1 MWFLQPLSQHNEMR
15 VPDKSVLSTLTTL
28 VLLVA
33 VSANVAPY
41 NCEGPVSYQR
51 FFSKF
56 SIPPNS
62 DVVVGGY
69 LPNITAGWYCP
80 DSYSGQPYATHTGV
94 HGVFVR
100 YLYQNL
106 AFAVGVSQATFDASK
121 YQLYFSK
128 GTYAREAVL
137 RVCKWTTEIEVG
149 KVPDPSSTTECLFNK
164 TIPVFLED
172 NQNFVFGITWSGDR
186 VTVFAKEIQIYTL
199 PNANW
204 SVVRSFCEAHR
215 SCAMQFPAH
224 QIFYRLNVTSDAI
237 TATTCDSP
245 DCQGLATNVFA
256 VEQGGH
262 IPDSFSF
269 NNWFLL
275 TNSSTLVNGVVLSIQ
290 PMLVGCLRPVPNF
303 SGGAGTLYFNQSLN
317 DGCNGFSTNST
328 PEAFRFN
335 INDTKSLVA
344 ADSVVFHTIEGYRV
358 ALVCSNSSKPL
369 ENSAKFS
376 IPFGTA
382 DTVYYCFLNMSY
394 GDNYT
399 IEFLSVLPRSVKE
412 FVVTKYGSIYING
425 YGYIHTGQ
433 LNAVQ
438 INIQPTDNSYG
449 VWTVAATTFTEVMV
463 EVNGTNIVRMLYCD
477 TPESRL
483 KCSQLSFDLQDGF
496 YALTPAS
503 EYFVN
508 QPQAFVQLPAF
519 NDHGYIVFELNVTFG
534 QFVNSDVQTFSVAF
548 NGAESA
554 CVSTSQF
561 TLNISTDFSPKNS
574 YHDLIFK
581 SRCPF
586 TPYSV
591 NNYLS
596 FGRFCVSNRTLA
608 DACEVEV
615 HVKRGAN
622 PLYITTL
629 YFQTS
634 NGDSTTGVPRALG
647 GVTDVSFFEE
657 GVCSQYTIYGH
668 KGEGIISKSSRDYL
682 SGLYYTSASGQI
694 LAFKNITTGDIYSVL
709 PCTYSQQAAFIDGTI
724 VGVMNSNNATHS
736 YSYTRELPGF
746 YYHSNDSSNCTEP
759 ALVYSN
765 IGVCK
770 SGSIGM
776 VAARTAQP
784 KIQPMSEGTVSI
796 PTNLTM
802 QIRTEY
808 IQLFNKPVSIDC
820 AMYVCNGN
828 PRCNLLLSQYA
839 SACQTIESS
848 LQMGARL
855 ESAEVSDMLTVSDKA
870 LSLGTIDKFQG
881 GDYNFTN
888 VLGASVG
895 EKSFIED
902 ILFDKVVTN
911 GLGTVDEDY
920 KKCTNGVSLSDLT
933 CAQYYN
939 GIMVLPGVADAE
951 KIHMYSA
958 SLMGGMV
965 LGGVTAAAALP
976 FSYAVQARLNYVA
989 LQTDVL
995 QRNQQMLA
1003 QSFNS
1008 AISNITLAF
1017 ENVNDAIQQTS
1028 QGLST
1033 VAQALTKVQDVVNT
1047 QGLALSHLTNQ
1058 LQNNFQAISSSISD
1072 IYARLD
1078 QLTADAQVDRLITGR
1093 LSALN
1098 AFVSQ
1103 TMTRYVEVQ
1112 ASRRLA
1118 QQKVNECVKSQS
1130 TRYGFCGDDG
1140 EHIFSIVQ
1148 GAPQGLM
1155 FLHTVLVPS
1164 TYINVT
1170 AVAGLC
1176 VDETRA
1182 FVLREPG
1189 LVMFKNSVNASYFL
1203 TPRKMFEPRTISV
1216 SDLVQVES
1224 CVVTYFNLSSSE
1236 LPDVVPDY
1244 IDVNKTLEDILN
1256 SLPNRTEPEFPLDIF
1271 NATYLNLTG
1280 EIADLEKRADAL
1292 HNTSEELR
1300 RLIDNIN
1307 STLVDLEW
1315 LNRVETYIKWPWW
1328 VWLIIVIVL
1337 IFVVSLL
1344 VFCCISTGCC
1354 GCCGCCGACF
1364 KGPRLQPYEPI
1375 EKVHVQ

>member
-1 MWFLQPLSQHNEMR
+1 MR
-15 VPDKSVLSTLTTL
+15 VLVRSVLSILTTL
-28 VLLVA
+28 VLLIA

-41 NCEGPVSYQR
+41 TCNGPSSYQR

-56 SIPPNS
+56 NIPSNS
-62 DVVVGGY
+62 QVVIGGY
-69 LPNITAGWYCP
+69 LPNITSGWYCN
-80 DSYSGQPYATHTGV
+80 DYDTTNRDYAIHRGV
-94 HGVFVR
+94 HGVFLR
-100 YLYQNL
+100 YLSGNDGY
-106 AFAVGVSQATFDASK
+106 VIGVSQETFDPNK
-121 YQLYFSK
+121 YQLFLFRSSSAN
-128 GTYAREAVL
+128 TAML
-137 RVCKWTTEIEVG
+137 RICKWTTPFNFTVSLG
-149 KVPDPSSTTECLFNK
+149 ASTAKECLYNS
-164 TIPVFLED
+164 TIPALYTPDMV
-172 NQNFVFGITWSGDR
+172 VGISWDADR
-186 VTVFAKEIQIYTL
+186 VTVFADRIYTYTI
-199 PNANW
+199 PNTNW
-204 SVVRSFCEAHR
+204 SLVRSTCVKAR
-215 SCAMQFPAH
+215 SCAMQFPS
-224 QIFYRLNVTSDAI
+224 QFMYYNVNVTSNGTI
-237 TATTCDSP
+237 LPSICDSP
-245 DCQGLATNVFA
+245 DCQGFATNVFA
-256 VEQGGH
+256 VADGGY
-262 IPDSFSF
+262 IPSGFSF

-275 TNSSTLVNGVVLSIQ
+275 TNTSTIVNGIVISNQ
-290 PMLVGCLRPVPNF
+290 PMRVGCLKPVPNF
-303 SGGAGTLYFNQSLN
+303 SGAAGVFYFNESLS
-317 DGCNGFSTNST
+317 DGCNGYTTNST

-335 INDTKSLVA
+335 INDTQSLVA
-344 ADSVVFHTIEGYRV
+344 ADSVVFYTVSGARIG
-358 ALVCSNSSKPL
+358 LVCSNSSDPL
-369 ENSAKFS
+369 SASAFS
-376 IPFGTA
+376 IPFGA
-382 DTVYYCFLNMSY
+382 VNTVYYCFLNVSY
-394 GDNYT
+394 GVNYT
-399 IEFLSVLPRSVKE
+399 LEFLSVLPPSVRE
-412 FVVTKYGSIYING
+412 FVITKYGSVYING
-425 YGYIHTGQ
+425 YGYVHAGE
-433 LNAVQ
+433 LNAVE
-438 INIQPTDNSYG
+438 INIPSSAQYSG
-449 VWTVAATTFTEVMV
+449 VWTVAATTFTDVMV
-463 EVNGTNIVRMLYCD
+463 DVNGTNIVRMLYCD
-477 TPESRL
+477 TPERRL
-483 KCSQLSFDLQDGF
+483 MCSQLSFDLQDGF
-496 YALTPAS
+496 YAITPLS
-503 EYFVN
+503 EYYVE

-519 NDHGYIVFELNVTFG
+519 NNHGYVVLELNVTFG
-534 QFVNSDVQTFSVAF
+534 TYVNDGVENFSINF
-548 NGAESA
+548 NGDDEA

-561 TLNISTDFSPKNS
+561 TLNISSRFEPRNS
-574 YHDLIFK
+574 YYNLIFDSK
-581 SRCPF
+581 CPF
-586 TPYSV
+586 NPYSV

-596 FGRFCVSNRTLA
+596 FGKFCVSNHTLA
-608 DACEVEV
+608 DSCEVKV
-615 HVKRGAN
+615 FVKRVN
-622 PLYITTL
+622 TYYITTL
-629 YFQTS
+629 YFQYS
-634 NGDSTTGVPRALG
+634 AGDSITGVPKPLG
-647 GVTDVSFFEE
+647 GVTDVSFFTE

-668 KGEGIISKSSRDYL
+668 KGEGIISKSNTEYIA
-682 SGLYYTSASGQI
+682 GLYYTSPSGQI

-709 PCTYSQQAAFIDGTI
+709 PCSFSQQAAFIDGAI
-724 VGVMNSNNATHS
+724 VGVMSSINNTLNYNH
-736 YSYTRELPGF
+736 TRELPGF
-746 YYHSNDSSNCTEP
+746 YYHSNDSANCTEP

-770 SGSIGM
+770 SGAIGL
-776 VAARTAQP
+776 VAARTVQP
-784 KIQPMSEGTVSI
+784 KIQPMSEGIVSI

-855 ESAEVSDMLTVSDKA
+855 ESAEVSDMLTISEKA
-870 LSLGTIDKFQG
+870 LSLGTIEQFKG
-881 GDYNFTN
+881 GDYNFSN
-888 VLGASVG
+888 VLGASAG
-895 EKSFIED
+895 QKSFIED
-902 ILFDKVVTN
+902 LLFDKVVTN

-951 KIHMYSA
+951 KVHMYSA

-1008 AISNITLAF
+1008 AISNITMAF

-1093 LSALN
+1093 LAALN

-1103 TMTRYVEVQ
+1103 TMTKYVEVQ

-1164 TYINVT
+1164 SYINVT
-1170 AVAGLC
+1170 AVSGLC
-1176 VDETRA
+1176 VDDTKA
-1182 FVLREPG
+1182 FVLKEPG
-1189 LVMFKNSVNASYFL
+1189 LVMFKYSGNTSYFL

-1244 IDVNKTLEDILN
+1244 IDVNKTLEEILN
-1256 SLPNRTEPEFPLDIF
+1256 SLPNRTEPEFPLDVF

-1364 KGPRLQPYEPI
+1364 RGPRLQPYEPI

>member
-1 MWFLQPLSQHNEMR
+1 MR
-15 VPDKSVLSTLTTL
+15 VPKKSVLD
-28 VLLVA
+28 VLPLMALIIA
-33 VSANVAPY
+33 VSVQFVHPALGPAPY
-41 NCEGPVSYQR
+41 NCDGHKNYTR

-56 SIPPNS
+56 NIPPNS

-69 LPNITAGWYCP
+69 LPNITAGWYCT
-80 DSYSGQPYATHTGV
+80 YNIVTHENV
-94 HGVFVR
+94 HGVFLR
-100 YLYQNL
+100 YKSSGQG
-106 AFAVGVSQATFDASK
+106 FVIGISQAQFNPNM
-121 YQLYFSK
+121 YQLYLFRQTN
-128 GTYAREAVL
+128 GNPGATAIL
-137 RVCKWTTEIEVG
+137 RICKWSRPVNLTTGIG
-149 KVPDPSSTTECLFNK
+149 PSITSDCLVNRS
-164 TIPVFLED
+164 IPFTLVD
-172 NQNFVFGITWSGDR
+172 NQDMVVGLTWSDDR
-186 VTVFAKEIQIYTL
+186 LTVFADAIYNYNL

-204 SVVRSFCEAHR
+204 SLVRSVCLNSA
-215 SCAMQFPAH
+215 SCAMQFPSK
-224 QIFYRLNVTSDAI
+224 QIFYRLNVTASNGI
-237 TATTCDSP
+237 FPTICDSP

-256 VEQGGH
+256 VEDGGY
-262 IPDSFSF
+262 IPSGFSF

-275 TNSSTLVNGVVLSIQ
+275 TNTSTIVNGIVISNQ
-290 PMLVGCLRPVPNF
+290 PMRVGCLRPVPNF
-303 SGGAGTLYFNQSLN
+303 SGASGVFYFNESLS
-317 DGCNGFSTNST
+317 DGCNGYTTNST

-335 INDTKSLVA
+335 INDTQSLVA
-344 ADSVVFHTIEGYRV
+344 ADSVVFHTVSGARIGF
-358 ALVCSNSSKPL
+358 VCSNSSSP
-369 ENSAKFS
+369 NTASAFS
-376 IPFGTA
+376 IPFGA
-382 DTVYYCFLNMSY
+382 VNTVYYCFLNVSY

-399 IEFLSVLPRSVKE
+399 LEFLSVLPPRVRE
-412 FVVTKYGSIYING
+412 FVITKYGSVYING
-425 YGYIHTGQ
+425 YGYVHAGE

-438 INIQPTDNSYG
+438 INILSSAEYSG
-449 VWTVAATTFTEVMV
+449 VWTVAATTFTDVMV
-463 EVNGTNIVRMLYCD
+463 DVNGTNIVRMLYCD
-477 TPESRL
+477 IPERRL
-483 KCSQLSFDLQDGF
+483 MCSQLSFDLQDGF
-496 YALTPAS
+496 YAITPLS
-503 EYFVN
+503 EYYVE

-519 NDHGYIVFELNVTFG
+519 NNHGYVVLELNVTFE
-534 QFVNSDVQTFSVAF
+534 DVVTSGFKSFSINF
-548 NGAESA
+548 NGEDTA

-561 TLNISTDFSPKNS
+561 TLNISTIFKPQNS
-574 YHDLIFK
+574 YYSLEFD
-581 SRCPF
+581 SQCPF
-586 TPYSV
+586 TPYTV

-596 FGRFCVSNRTLA
+596 FGKFCVSNHTLA
-608 DACEVEV
+608 DSCEVKLF
-615 HVKRGAN
+615 VKRVN
-622 PLYITTL
+622 TYYITTL
-629 YFQTS
+629 YFQHST
-634 NGDSTTGVPRALG
+634 GDSITGVPKPLG
-647 GVTDVSFFEE
+647 GITDVSFFTE

-668 KGEGIISKSSRDYL
+668 KGEGIISKSDTEYIA
-682 SGLYYTSASGQI
+682 GLYYTSPSGQI

-709 PCTYSQQAAFIDGTI
+709 PCSYSQQAAFIDGAI
-724 VGVMNSNNATHS
+724 VGVMSSINNTLN
-736 YSYTRELPGF
+736 YNYTRVLPGF
-746 YYHSNDSSNCTEP
+746 YYHSNDGANCTEP

-765 IGVCK
+765 IGVCR
-770 SGSIGM
+770 SGAIGL
-776 VAARTAQP
+776 VAARTVQP

-855 ESAEVSDMLTVSDKA
+855 ESAEVSDMLTVSEKA
-870 LSLGTIDKFQG
+870 LSLGTIEKFDG

-888 VLGASVG
+888 VLGASG
-895 EKSFIED
+895 QKSFIED
-902 ILFDKVVTN
+902 LLFDKVVTN

-951 KIHMYSA
+951 KVHMYSA

-1008 AISNITLAF
+1008 AISNITMAF

-1093 LSALN
+1093 LAALN

-1103 TMTRYVEVQ
+1103 TMTKYVEVQ

-1164 TYINVT
+1164 GYINVT
-1170 AVAGLC
+1170 AVSGLC
-1176 VDETRA
+1176 VDDTKA
-1182 FVLREPG
+1182 LVLKEPG
-1189 LVMFKNSVNASYFL
+1189 LVMFKSSDNTSYFL

-1244 IDVNKTLEDILN
+1244 IDVNKTLEEILN
-1256 SLPNRTEPEFPLDIF
+1256 SLPNRTEPEFPLDVF

-1364 KGPRLQPYEPI
+1364 RGPRLQPYEPI

>member
-1 MWFLQPLSQHNEMR
+1 MR
-15 VPDKSVLSTLTTL
+15 VPKKSVLG
-28 VLLVA
+28 VLPSMALIIAMSIQFVHPIPGP
-33 VSANVAPY
+33 APY
-41 NCEGPVSYQR
+41 NCDGHTNYTR

-56 SIPPNS
+56 KIPPNS
-62 DVVVGGY
+62 DVVVGGF
-69 LPNITAGWYCP
+69 LPNITAGWYCKS
-80 DSYSGQPYATHTGV
+80 DIVTHEHV
-94 HGVFVR
+94 HGVFLR
-100 YLYQNL
+100 YKTSGQG
-106 AFAVGVSQATFDASK
+106 FVVGISQAVFDPNR
-121 YQLYFSK
+121 YQLYLFRQTNGNAGAK
-128 GTYAREAVL
+128 ATL
-137 RVCKWTTEIEVG
+137 RICKWSTPVNLTTGIGQSSATDCLINTAIPFALYDRQDIVVG
-149 KVPDPSSTTECLFNK
+149 L
-164 TIPVFLED
+164 
-172 NQNFVFGITWSGDR
+172 TWNGDR
-186 VTVFAKEIQIYTL
+186 ITVFADAIYNYNI

-204 SVVRSFCEAHR
+204 SLVRSVCLHTE
-215 SCAMQFPAH
+215 SCAMQFPSR
-224 QIFYRLNVTSDAI
+224 QIFYRLNVTSSKGI
-237 TATTCDSP
+237 FPTICDSP

-256 VEQGGH
+256 VEDGGY
-262 IPDSFSF
+262 IPSGFSF

-275 TNSSTLVNGVVLSIQ
+275 TNTSTVVNGIVISSQ
-290 PMLVGCLRPVPNF
+290 PMRVGCLIPVPNF
-303 SGGAGTLYFNQSLN
+303 SGAAGVFYFNESLS
-317 DGCNGFSTNST
+317 DGCNGYTTNST

-335 INDTKSLVA
+335 INDTQSLVA
-344 ADSVVFHTIEGYRV
+344 ADSVVFHTVSGARIG
-358 ALVCSNSSKPL
+358 LVCSNSSDPFTA
-369 ENSAKFS
+369 STFS
-376 IPFGTA
+376 IPFGA
-382 DTVYYCFLNMSY
+382 VNTVYYCFLNVSY
-394 GDNYT
+394 GVNYT
-399 IEFLSVLPRSVKE
+399 LEFLSVLPPSVRE
-412 FVVTKYGSIYING
+412 FVITKYGSVYING
-425 YGYIHTGQ
+425 YGYVHAGE
-433 LNAVQ
+433 LSAVE
-438 INIQPTDNSYG
+438 INIPSSAQYSG
-449 VWTVAATTFTEVMV
+449 VWTVAATTFTDVMV
-463 EVNGTNIVRMLYCD
+463 EINGTNIVRMLYCD
-477 TPESRL
+477 TPERRL
-483 KCSQLSFDLQDGF
+483 MCSQLSFDLQDGF
-496 YALTPAS
+496 YAITPLS
-503 EYFVN
+503 EYYVE

-519 NDHGYIVFELNVTFG
+519 NNHGYLVLQLNVTFG
-534 QFVNSDVQTFSVAF
+534 RFVNDGVETFSINF
-548 NGAESA
+548 NGDDVA

-561 TLNISTDFSPKNS
+561 TFNISTSFQPQNS
-574 YHDLIFK
+574 YYNLIFDSK
-581 SRCPF
+581 CPF
-586 TPYSV
+586 NPYSV

-596 FGRFCVSNRTLA
+596 FGKFCVSNHTLA
-608 DACEVEV
+608 DSCEVKV
-615 HVKRGAN
+615 FVKRVN
-622 PLYITTL
+622 TYYITTL
-629 YFQTS
+629 YFQHS
-634 NGDSTTGVPRALG
+634 AGDSITGVPKPLG
-647 GVTDVSFFEE
+647 GVTDVSFFTE

-668 KGEGIISKSSRDYL
+668 KGEGIISKSDTEYIA
-682 SGLYYTSASGQI
+682 GLYYTSPSGQI

-709 PCTYSQQAAFIDGTI
+709 PCSYSQQAAFIDGAI
-724 VGVMNSNNATHS
+724 VGVMSSINNTLNYNH
-736 YSYTRELPGF
+736 TRVLPGF
-746 YYHSNDSSNCTEP
+746 YYHSNDSANCTEP

-765 IGVCK
+765 IGVCR
-770 SGSIGM
+770 SGAIGL
-776 VAARTAQP
+776 VAARTVQP

-855 ESAEVSDMLTVSDKA
+855 ESAEVSDMLTISEKA
-870 LSLGTIDKFQG
+870 LSLGTIDQFKG
-881 GDYNFTN
+881 GDYNFSN

-895 EKSFIED
+895 QKSFIED

-951 KIHMYSA
+951 KVHMYSA

-1008 AISNITLAF
+1008 AISNITMAF

-1093 LSALN
+1093 LAALN

-1103 TMTRYVEVQ
+1103 TMTKYVEVQ

-1164 TYINVT
+1164 SYINVT
-1170 AVAGLC
+1170 AVSGLC
-1176 VDETRA
+1176 VDDTKA
-1182 FVLREPG
+1182 FVLKEPG
-1189 LVMFKNSVNASYFL
+1189 LVMFKYSGNTSYFL

-1244 IDVNKTLEDILN
+1244 IDVNKTLEEILN
-1256 SLPNRTEPEFPLDIF
+1256 SLPNRTEPEFPLDVF

-1307 STLVDLEW
+1307 NTLVDLEW

-1364 KGPRLQPYEPI
+1364 RGPRLQPYEPI

>member
-1 MWFLQPLSQHNEMR
+1 MWFFQPLSQHNEMR
-15 VPDKSVLSTLTTL
+15 VLVLSLLTTSIAL
-28 VLLVA
+28 SHAAINCQPVA
-33 VSANVAPY
+33 NWT
-41 NCEGPVSYQR
+41 R
-51 FFSKF
+51 FFSRF
-56 SIPPNS
+56 NIPPNS

-69 LPNITAGWYCP
+69 LPNITDPWFCDKDVYNVRI
-80 DSYSGQPYATHTGV
+80 GV

-100 YLYQNL
+100 YYSNALK
-106 AFAVGVSQATFDASK
+106 FVIGVSQATFDPNK
-121 YQLYFSK
+121 YQMYVIREDQ
-128 GTYAREAVL
+128 GTTATL
-137 RVCKWTTEIEVG
+137 RICKWDTPVNFTQHMG
-149 KVPDPSSTTECLFNK
+149 ASTAKDCLYNGP
-164 TIPVFLED
+164 IPMHPPTAQDV
-172 NQNFVFGITWSGDR
+172 VFGMTWSGDR
-186 VTVFAKEIQIYTL
+186 LTVFGTKIHSYTL

-204 SVVRSFCEAHR
+204 SLVRSLCTHHL
-215 SCAMQFPAH
+215 SCAMQYPTE
-224 QIFYRLNVTSDAI
+224 QIFYRLNVSESGNIVPTF
-237 TATTCDSP
+237 CDSP

-256 VEQGGH
+256 VEEGGYIPQG
-262 IPDSFSF
+262 FSF

-275 TNSSTLVNGVVLSIQ
+275 TNTSTIVNGIVISSQ
-290 PMLVGCLRPVPNF
+290 PMSVGCLKPVPNF
-303 SGGAGTLYFNQSLN
+303 SGAAGTFYFNSSLS

-335 INDTKSLVA
+335 VNDTQSLVA
-344 ADSVVFHTIEGYRV
+344 ADSVVFHTVDGARIG
-358 ALVCSNSSKPL
+358 LVCSNSSDPL
-369 ENSAKFS
+369 TASAFS
-376 IPFGTA
+376 IPFGA
-382 DTVYYCFLNMSY
+382 VSTVYYCFLNVSY
-394 GDNYT
+394 GVNYT
-399 IEFLSVLPRSVKE
+399 LEFLSVLPPSVKE
-412 FVVTKYGSIYING
+412 FVITKYGSVYING
-425 YGYIHTGQ
+425 YGYVHAGE
-433 LNAVQ
+433 LSAVE
-438 INIQPTDNSYG
+438 INIPSSAQYSG
-449 VWTVAATTFTEVMV
+449 VWTVAATTFTDVMV
-463 EVNGTNIVRMLYCD
+463 EVNGTNIVRMIYCD
-477 TPESRL
+477 TPERRL
-483 KCSQLSFDLQDGF
+483 MCSQLSFDLQDGF
-496 YALTPAS
+496 YAITPLS
-503 EYFVN
+503 EYYVE

-519 NDHGYIVFELNVTFG
+519 NNHGYVVLELNVTFG
-534 QFVNSDVQTFSVAF
+534 TYVNDGVENFSINF
-548 NGAESA
+548 NGGDEA

-561 TLNISTDFSPKNS
+561 TLNISSKFEPRNS
-574 YHDLIFK
+574 YYNLIFDSK
-581 SRCPF
+581 CPF
-586 TPYSV
+586 NPHSV

-596 FGRFCVSNRTLA
+596 FGKFCVSNHTLA
-608 DACEVEV
+608 DSCEVKV
-615 HVKRGAN
+615 FVKRVN
-622 PLYITTL
+622 TYYITTL
-629 YFQTS
+629 YFQHS
-634 NGDSTTGVPRALG
+634 AGDSITGVPKPLG
-647 GVTDVSFFEE
+647 GVTDVSFFTE

-668 KGEGIISKSSRDYL
+668 KGEGIISKSDTEYIA
-682 SGLYYTSASGQI
+682 GLYYTSPSGQI

-709 PCTYSQQAAFIDGTI
+709 PCSYSQQAAFIDGAI
-724 VGVMNSNNATHS
+724 VGVMSSINNTLNYNH
-736 YSYTRELPGF
+736 TRVLPGF
-746 YYHSNDSSNCTEP
+746 YYHSNDSANCTEP
-759 ALVYSN
+759 VLVYSN
-765 IGVCK
+765 IGVCR
-770 SGSIGM
+770 SGAIGL
-776 VAARTAQP
+776 VAARTVQP

-855 ESAEVSDMLTVSDKA
+855 ESAEVSDMLTISEKA
-870 LSLGTIDKFQG
+870 LSLGTIDKFEG
-881 GDYNFTN
+881 GGYNFTN
-888 VLGASVG
+888 VLSASG
-895 EKSFIED
+895 QKSFIED
-902 ILFDKVVTN
+902 LLFDKVVTN

-951 KIHMYSA
+951 KVHMYSA

-1008 AISNITLAF
+1008 AISNITMAF

-1093 LSALN
+1093 LAALN

-1103 TMTRYVEVQ
+1103 TMTKYVEVQ

-1164 TYINVT
+1164 SYINVT
-1170 AVAGLC
+1170 AVSGLC
-1176 VDETRA
+1176 VDDTKA
-1182 FVLREPG
+1182 FVLKEPG
-1189 LVMFKNSVNASYFL
+1189 LVMFKYSGNTSYFL

-1224 CVVTYFNLSSSE
+1224 CVVTYFNLSSSD

-1244 IDVNKTLEDILN
+1244 IDVNKTLEEILN
-1256 SLPNRTEPEFPLDIF
+1256 SLPNRTEPEFPLDVF

-1364 KGPRLQPYEPI
+1364 RGPRLQPYEPI